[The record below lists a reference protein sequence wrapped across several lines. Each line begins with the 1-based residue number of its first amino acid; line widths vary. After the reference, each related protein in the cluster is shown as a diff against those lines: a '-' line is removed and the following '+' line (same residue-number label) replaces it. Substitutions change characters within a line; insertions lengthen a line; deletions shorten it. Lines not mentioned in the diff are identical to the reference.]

1 MELIDS
7 ITSPSTFYFLH
18 LNVKTNTAYTLL
30 FKRVLMITGE
40 ARISG
45 AFILLLKT
53 FQISFG
59 AFVFIIWYSSLLY
72 TDINGGTAAKLT
84 AYSCH
89 FSLNENK
96 G

>member
-1 MELIDS
+1 
-7 ITSPSTFYFLH
+7 
-18 LNVKTNTAYTLL
+18 
-30 FKRVLMITGE
+30 MIRGE

-53 FQISFG
+53 FQIPFG
-59 AFVFIIWYSSLLY
+59 AFVFIIRYSSLLY
-72 TDINGGTAAKLT
+72 IDINRGTAAKLT

-89 FSLNENK
+89 FSLNGNE

>member
-1 MELIDS
+1 
-7 ITSPSTFYFLH
+7 
-18 LNVKTNTAYTLL
+18 
-30 FKRVLMITGE
+30 MIRGE
-40 ARISG
+40 ERISG
-45 AFILLLKT
+45 AFILLLKA

-59 AFVFIIWYSSLLY
+59 AFVFIIRYGSLLY

-89 FSLNENK
+89 FSLNGNE